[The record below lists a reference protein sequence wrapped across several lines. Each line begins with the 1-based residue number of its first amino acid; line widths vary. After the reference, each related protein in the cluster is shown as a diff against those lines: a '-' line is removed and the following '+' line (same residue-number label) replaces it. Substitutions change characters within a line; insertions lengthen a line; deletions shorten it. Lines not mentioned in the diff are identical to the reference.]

1 MIYNNLT
8 LPDTTGDVQNV
19 CLYVYSGDTA
29 SDITVNSDGQLIVME
44 GKAAN
49 VVLNAGGTLEISAGT
64 VSNLTVGKGA
74 SLNVSGGK
82 VSNVTFKKGAVYG
95 AFTFT
100 ADTKCTNL
108 KTISNATVSYYC
120 SVSSSDYS
128 DVKTVS
134 NVIICK
140 GATLSVEDGG
150 TATNVTL
157 NKGGMLNVSG
167 GKVSNV
173 TFKKGAVYRDF
184 TFTADTKCTSLNTI
198 SNVSVAY
205 YCMVGAASFCDAK
218 TLSNLAVNKGG
229 SLVVQDGGKVTNV
242 ILNAGGSLQ
251 VDSGKVSNLTVNK
264 GYSQLG
270 IMDTGSV
277 SNITFKKGAEYRSF
291 IFTADTKCAN
301 LKAISNVTVT
311 GSAFVGTI
319 NSYSDPVTVSNV
331 TVGKDSFLSVE
342 DGGKASNVTISK
354 GGSQFVWGTGKASNV
369 TINAGGELTAYYG
382 GTVSGVTVKKGAR
395 LWSYNGAPME
405 LDSGKASTVTV
416 KKGGIVNGFV
426 FAGDTTLKNLS
437 KISNVTAET
446 GKKLYL
452 NSKQSVS
459 NLTMNGEKTKLN
471 VYGGTVTGATVGKGS
486 NLQVKEDGKATNV
499 TVMKGG
505 KLGVEKG
512 GQAKTVTVEN
522 GGWLEL
528 DDGKA
533 SAITVKK
540 GGRLDVNDDGT
551 FSSSA
556 SAVTVKKGGSVNG
569 FTWAKDMTFKTF
581 SKITDATVTSGSE
594 AWVVGRQSASNL
606 VISGKNTILAVES
619 YGTANNI
626 TVNSGAELVMGSGGK
641 VTNITV
647 KKGGILNGI
656 SFKKET
662 KYASSADFLNA
673 NLADNTDDTWKAA
686 SKQKATLSGKTITG
700 WVGLKDAKDFI
711 RIQIQKK
718 GCLSL
723 ELDGSAKHAYEDGK
737 IQFSLLNSSGK
748 AIGLTDSGEGIDLVA
763 SSALKKGSICYL
775 GISCTDAKNYYTDY
789 SIKTG
794 VIASA

>member
-1 MIYNNLT
+1 MIYNNIT
-8 LPDTTGDVQNV
+8 LPDSGEAQNFY
-19 CLYVYSGDTA
+19 LYVYSGDTA
-29 SDITVNSDGQLIVME
+29 SNITINLDGQMFVMD
-44 GKAAN
+44 GTATDI
-49 VVLNAGGTLEISAGT
+49 VLNAGGTLEISAGT

-74 SLNVSGGK
+74 SLNVYGGK

-150 TATNVTL
+150 RATDITINA
-157 NKGGMLNVSG
+157 GGMLSVSG
-167 GKVSNV
+167 GTVSNV

-205 YCMVGAASFCDAK
+205 YCTVGAASFCDAK
-218 TLSNLAVNKGG
+218 TLSNVAVNKGG

-242 ILNAGGSLQ
+242 ILNAGGSLRIE
-251 VDSGKVSNLTVNK
+251 SGTVSGLTVNK
-264 GYSQLG
+264 GYSMLD

-319 NSYSDPVTVSNV
+319 NSYSDPVTISKV
-331 TVGKDSFLSVE
+331 TVGNGSSLSVE

-354 GGSQFVWGTGKASNV
+354 GGSQFVWGTGKTSDV
-369 TINAGGELTAYYG
+369 TIGKGGELSLSCG
-382 GTVSGVTVKKGAR
+382 GTASGVTVLKGGR
-395 LWSYNGAPME
+395 LWSYCGSPME

-426 FAGDTTLKNLS
+426 FAGNTTLKNLS

-486 NLQVKEDGKATNV
+486 NLQVKEGGKATV
-499 TVMKGG
+499 ITVKKGG
-505 KLGVEKG
+505 KLGVENG
-512 GQAKTVTVEN
+512 GTAKTVTVEN

-540 GGRLDVNDDGT
+540 GGRLDVNDDAT
-551 FSSSA
+551 A
-556 SAVTVKKGGSVNG
+556 SNITLGKGGSING

-581 SKITDATVTSGSE
+581 SKVTDAAITAGGE
-594 AWVVGRQSASNL
+594 AWVCGKARSISNFTVTGKGTKLTVDGGAAASA
-606 VISGKNTILAVES
+606 
-619 YGTANNI
+619 I
-626 TVNSGAELVMGSGGK
+626 TVDKGAQLVMSGGSIG
-641 VTNITV
+641 TNITV

-656 SFKKET
+656 SFKADT
-662 KYASSADFLNA
+662 KYASAADFLNTK
-673 NLADNTDDTWKAA
+673 LADNTDDTWKAA
-686 SKQKATLSGKTITG
+686 SKQTATLSGKTIDG
-700 WVGLKDAKDFI
+700 WIGLKDAKDFI
-711 RIQIQKK
+711 QIQIQKK

-723 ELDGSAKHAYEDGK
+723 ELDGSVKHAYEDGK

-748 AIGLTDSGEGIDLVA
+748 AIGLADAGEGIDLA
-763 SSALKKGSICYL
+763 SQTVLKKGSICYL
-775 GISCTDAKNYYTDY
+775 GISCTDKNYYNDY

-794 VIASA
+794 IIASA